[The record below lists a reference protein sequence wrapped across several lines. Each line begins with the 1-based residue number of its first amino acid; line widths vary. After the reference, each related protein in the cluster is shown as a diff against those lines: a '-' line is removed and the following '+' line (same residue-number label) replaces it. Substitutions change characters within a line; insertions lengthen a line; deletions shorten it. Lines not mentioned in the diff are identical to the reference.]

1 MHASAGLDR
10 LQTAQKSCCAIEAM
24 KKVGP
29 MAAAGASGGSGVVL
43 QCGESLGPSP
53 KWPQPLFPD
62 FKLLHILQ

>member
-1 MHASAGLDR
+1 MQESADVYR
-10 LQTAQKSCCAIEAM
+10 FVTAQKSCCAIEAM